1 MTLALI
7 CSQGDGGWIGVVL
20 EHPIW
25 VVPARLSFGAYLIH
39 PIILNLTVLNQADK
53 VQKQNICCIKFY
65 FPFSHPL
72 FSGVHFSNLNSIMF
86 M

>member
-53 VQKQNICCIKFY
+53 VHKVYIDTSFISLFHT
-65 FPFSHPL
+65 PFFLVSL
-72 FSGVHFSNLNSIMF
+72 FQT
-86 M
+86 